1 MEIIERKL
9 QTQSELNSSEATQ
22 LLDALDIHNHQR
34 LPLVMNCFY
43 YSPDGTFSFC
53 SETIN
58 FNLHFYGEND
68 IKLGQFLQEYCFASK
83 MCFLCKLPIL
93 GHIRR

>member
-1 MEIIERKL
+1 MEVIERKL
-9 QTQSELNSSEATQ
+9 HPRIDTNTAQSNHP
-22 LLDALDIHNHQR
+22 LDALDIHNHQR
-34 LPLVMNCFY
+34 LPLIMSCFY

-53 SETIN
+53 SETIS

-68 IKLGQFLQEYCFASK
+68 IKLGQFLKEYCFASK